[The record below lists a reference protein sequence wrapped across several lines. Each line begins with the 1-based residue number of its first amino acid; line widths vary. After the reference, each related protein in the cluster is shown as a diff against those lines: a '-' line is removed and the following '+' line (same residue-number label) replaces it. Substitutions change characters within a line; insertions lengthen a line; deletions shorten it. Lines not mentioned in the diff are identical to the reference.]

1 MYIKIGKRTEFTE
14 IQLREMYSLRAE
26 VFKHKK
32 GWEVQV
38 IDGMEL
44 DGYDALDPY
53 YVIANRSIDNRVSG
67 CWRII
72 PTVRPYMLEHTFPE
86 LLYGQCAPKAAS
98 IWELSRFAIIAE
110 QNRSMAFSDITLEVI
125 RKVFE
130 FGVSQGVSEF
140 VTVTVPGVERMLRR
154 QGLVIRRYGPPIQVG
169 VERAVAIMIKLN
181 KVSLAAVGIVDQ
193 EQLQNQEL
201 AA

>member
-14 IQLREMYSLRAE
+14 IQLRGMYSLRAE

-53 YVIANRSIDNRVSG
+53 YVIAQRPTDNRVGG
-67 CWRII
+67 CWRLI
-72 PTVRPYMLEHTFPE
+72 PTVRPYMLEHTFSE
-86 LLYGQCAPKAAS
+86 LLYGQCAPKAES

-110 QNRSMAFSDITLEVI
+110 QSRSMAFSEITLEVI
-125 RKVFE
+125 RKVIE
-130 FGVSQGVSEF
+130 FGINHGIAEF
-140 VTVTVPGVERMLRR
+140 VTVTTPGIERMLRR

-169 VERAVAIMIKLN
+169 VERAVAIIIELN
-181 KVSLAAVGIVDQ
+181 KLTLAAVGVVDQ
-193 EQLQNQEL
+193 EKLQNKEL